1 MMRPM
6 GRVIVGSK
14 CYICSD
20 HRPIH
25 LGLLMDNR
33 IEPYCE
39 DCFYCIP
46 EENRIKITDI
56 EYVESSGP
64 VEYEI
69 FLEFEK

>member
-1 MMRPM
+1 
-6 GRVIVGSK
+6 
-14 CYICSD
+14 
-20 HRPIH
+20 
-25 LGLLMDNR
+25 MDNR